1 MIAALKEKLSGE
13 VAKLRH
19 ELAVTLPQ
27 EIKKAV
33 DHGDL
38 RENSEYKAALERQRF
53 VQARLGQLVQ
63 RLSKLSDIDITQ
75 IPTDRVGLGSRV
87 TVEDSASE
95 EREVYE
101 LVFGDGGELIE
112 GQVSMSSPIGLALQN
127 RAVGDTVLL
136 KLPARTRRLKIVEL
150 VTFHQLD
157 VID

>member
-1 MIAALKEKLSGE
+1 MIEALKEKLSGE

-19 ELAVTLPQ
+19 ELTVTLPK

-87 TVEDSASE
+87 TVEDQVTE
-95 EREVYE
+95 EREVFE

-127 RAVGDTVLL
+127 KLVGDLAVL
-136 KLPARTRRLKIVEL
+136 KLPTRVRRLRIVEL
-150 VTFHQLD
+150 LTFHQI
-157 VID
+157 VIAD

>member
-1 MIAALKEKLSGE
+1 MIEALKEKLSGE

-87 TVEDSASE
+87 TVEDSVSE
-95 EREVYE
+95 TREIYE

-157 VID
+157 VIG

>member
-1 MIAALKEKLSGE
+1 MIEALKEKLSGE

-87 TVEDSASE
+87 TVEDNVSE
-95 EREVYE
+95 TREIYE

-136 KLPARTRRLKIVEL
+136 KLPARTRRLRIVDL
-150 VTFHQLD
+150 LTFHQLAEQE
-157 VID
+157 

>member
-1 MIAALKEKLSGE
+1 MIEALKEKLSSE

-19 ELAVTLPQ
+19 ELTVTLPK

-63 RLSKLSDIDITQ
+63 RLSKLSDIDVSQ

-87 TVEDSASE
+87 TVEDQVTE

-127 RAVGDTVLL
+127 KLVGDLALL
-136 KLPARTRRLKIVEL
+136 KLPARTRRLRIVEL
-150 VTFHQLD
+150 VTFHQIEL
-157 VID
+157 ID

>member
-87 TVEDSASE
+87 TVEDNVSE
-95 EREVYE
+95 TREIYE

-157 VID
+157 AID